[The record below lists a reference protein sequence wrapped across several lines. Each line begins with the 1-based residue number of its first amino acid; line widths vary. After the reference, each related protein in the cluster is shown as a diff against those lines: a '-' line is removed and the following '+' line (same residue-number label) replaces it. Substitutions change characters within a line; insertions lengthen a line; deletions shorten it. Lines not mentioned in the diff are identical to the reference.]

1 MFVLGLGLRLATGMG
16 MGMGLDM
23 RMRLRIRMGLG
34 IGPPAATHPHLLSP
48 LPLALDYSCCLAIRV
63 PVSRLIIIGWRL
75 TIDGNFRAATTARCP
90 VISFYSGL
98 GVGALCSDPM
108 RFDASSSWDSVHA
121 AWSRGLDVIDLFNQ
135 WQAKWISLQLRLLQI
150 NANEIIQ
157 TSFGPTRP
165 VSASIFV
172 LRAHSQFACFEN
184 LIELQFPQI
193 KLNFSVAL
201 SFSAVQP
208 ATRTSTKPFI
218 FWPKLKLLSEKC
230 N

>member
-1 MFVLGLGLRLATGMG
+1 MCLYSNPLISRSKSISISISRGRVLSLLRFLCAKSPQDTALRVCACACSCACGSCVCNFVSAAETVADMFVLGLGLRLATGMG

-135 WQAKWISLQLRLLQI
+135 WQAK
-150 NANEIIQ
+150 
-157 TSFGPTRP
+157 
-165 VSASIFV
+165 
-172 LRAHSQFACFEN
+172 
-184 LIELQFPQI
+184 
-193 KLNFSVAL
+193 
-201 SFSAVQP
+201 
-208 ATRTSTKPFI
+208 
-218 FWPKLKLLSEKC
+218 
-230 N
+230 